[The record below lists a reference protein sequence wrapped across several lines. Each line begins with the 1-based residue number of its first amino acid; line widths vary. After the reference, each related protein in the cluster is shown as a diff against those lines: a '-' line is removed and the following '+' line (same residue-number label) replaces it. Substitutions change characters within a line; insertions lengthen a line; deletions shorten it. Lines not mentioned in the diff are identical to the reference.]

1 MDQLRIGGIALKK
14 TYKRTLSLALCL
26 VLLVGALVPSAFAT
40 DVAGDA
46 EIISPRYERLHHISA
61 NLYISPTGMAEC
73 TGSARS
79 DYDTDTIELSVTL
92 QRKNSSKVWIAVES
106 WYSTG
111 RLIASKTGSIQ
122 VTGGYEYRTRVIASL
137 YKSDGTF
144 VEAVTIYSGT
154 DIY

>member
-1 MDQLRIGGIALKK
+1 MKK
-14 TYKRTLSLALCL
+14 TYKMTLSLALCL
-26 VLLVGALVPSAFAT
+26 MLLVGTLVPSAFAA
-40 DVAGDA
+40 DVAEDA
-46 EIISPRYERLHHISA
+46 EIISPRYERLNNISA

-73 TGSARS
+73 SGSARS
-79 DYDTDTIELSVTL
+79 DYRTDRIELSVTL

-106 WYSTG
+106 WYADANLMSAVTG
-111 RLIASKTGSIQ
+111 RIQ